1 MEVVC
6 AFHMRPRA
14 SSNWKEEKLAE
25 LTALCSVD
33 NRYCSDREQK
43 RQGMRGEV

>member
-1 MEVVC
+1 MEAVC

-14 SSNWKEEKLAE
+14 SSSLKEERLAE

-33 NRYCSDREQK
+33 NRYCSNREQK
-43 RQGMRGEV
+43 GQKMRGEV